1 MLPRKYIEI
10 KNLKIAY
17 SDIGKGDPI
26 LMIHGFGLSSF
37 SWEKLVEKLPRK
49 RRYIML
55 DLKGFGYSDKSLNG
69 HFSPF
74 YQAIIV
80 KEFASK
86 LNLKKITLTGHSYG
100 GNVALL
106 SLFMPQMEK
115 RVEKLILIDSAG
127 YSNPL
132 PPFIRQLR
140 IPMTNNLIFNH
151 VNSEILT
158 KVILEETY
166 FNKNTIDNGYLR
178 EYASLMRLPGATE
191 CLIKCAEQ
199 ISPNSSSKFAR
210 RLKAIKSPTLII
222 WGEKDQ
228 VIPLK
233 NAYKFTSDIPKS
245 ELVIIPECG
254 HVPHEERTEDT
265 AGVITDFIE
274 NKTIRKIQDIK
285 IFDNTLPSAE
295 KKRVIDKSLK
305 DEEETTPRI
314 SSLVHRW
321 SPGIFLI
328 FVFLKILQLLKSF
341 GLKTKESGW
350 RKTMGTYLRTEQ
362 SKFGLAVFGLDFLSD
377 QGKIDLLPFEEA
389 KLHVI
394 KRLAVFLKSVPAI
407 QWKLKWGKFRVFR
420 ERQKFVDVIDV
431 SFADDG
437 CIKSITPYLDIDGP
451 PFSELNEEKNR
462 EICKLFIDEY
472 NKVKDVKDEKRPRL
486 LRKNLRKWVFNQE
499 NISPLLQKET
509 LSFID
514 RLLSGNSIIFQ
525 VLSKDASGPSI
536 ERFTSP
542 EFIKHKHAGFGLLN
556 ISCRFNHS
564 LDEADFWFQF
574 QHVPVDG
581 VPMQEFLL
589 DLKRT
594 WGIRRNLIY
603 PPLKQKHQM
612 EPQRCSTFLKNGK
625 ALYQTTTFIDFRP
638 ILKLRK
644 KINTEFSSAMGG
656 PATVVSIVMW
666 GLIQH
671 KSLRDRKFLFPVE
684 LAECPITKQERAP
697 CAMFIKPSEF
707 LNQKNR
713 IKGFFDFQYEFNR
726 MMNATRARKSA
737 SYEMIELYAL
747 TFPWLYTLTRKIM
760 PKALGEFIGTVGLT
774 MIKDADMFISPLSD
788 VQSDGF
794 FAIGNLLV
802 RTADKQ
808 QAGCVSIRAPR
819 EKISQYV
826 EAFNQLHDNLD
837 TFFEEKS

>member
-1 MLPRKYIEI
+1 MLPRKYVEI

-17 SDIGKGDPI
+17 SDIGKGDPV
-26 LMIHGFGLSSF
+26 LMVHGFGLSSF
-37 SWEKLVEKLPRK
+37 TWEKIITLLPK
-49 RRYIML
+49 NRRYIML

-69 HFSPF
+69 HFSPL
-74 YQAIIV
+74 YQAKIIEAFV
-80 KEFASK
+80 LK
-86 LNLKKITLTGHSYG
+86 LKLKNITLTGHSYG
-100 GNVALL
+100 GNVAIM
-106 SLFMPQMEK
+106 SLFMPKMQK
-115 RVEKLILIDSAG
+115 VVKKLILIDSAG

-166 FNKNTIDNGYLR
+166 FNKEAIDNDYLR

-199 ISPNSSSKFAR
+199 VSEHSSKKFPL
-210 RLKAIKSPTLII
+210 RLKQIKIPTLIV
-222 WGEKDQ
+222 WGEEDQ
-228 VIPLK
+228 VIPV
-233 NAYKFTSDIPKS
+233 AHGYKFISDLPDAELAVIPK
-245 ELVIIPECG
+245 CG
-254 HVPHEERTEDT
+254 HVPHEEQTKET
-265 AGVITDFIE
+265 AGVISDFLE
-274 NKTIRKIQDIK
+274 GKTIRKVQDMTIV
-285 IFDNTLPSAE
+285 DSTLPKEE
-295 KKRVIDKSLK
+295 KKRVIDASLK
-305 DEEETTPRI
+305 KEEDKPKI

-377 QGKIDLLPFEEA
+377 QGKIDVLPFEEA
-389 KLHVI
+389 KAHVI
-394 KRLAVFLKSVPAI
+394 KRLALFLKSVPTI

-431 SFADDG
+431 TFSDNG
-437 CIKSITPYLDIDGP
+437 NIVSLTPYLDIDGP
-451 PFSELNEEKNR
+451 PFSELNEEENR
-462 EICKLFIDEY
+462 KICDLFIKEY
-472 NKVKDVKDEKRPRL
+472 NRVKDVKDEKRPRL
-486 LRKNLRKWVFNQE
+486 LRKNLHNWVKEQE
-499 NISPLLQKET
+499 AMSSLLKKEAISLL
-509 LSFID
+509 D
-514 RLLSGNSIIFQ
+514 RLLSGNSVIFQ
-525 VLSKDASGPSI
+525 VLSKEASGPSI

-594 WGIRRNLIY
+594 WGIRRHLIY
-603 PPLKQKHQM
+603 PPLKSTQPM

-644 KINTEFSSAMGG
+644 RVNTEFSSAMGG

-713 IKGFFDFQYEFNR
+713 MKGFFDFQYEFNR

-760 PKALGEFIGTVGLT
+760 PRALGEFIGTVGLT

-802 RTADKQ
+802 DTADGNK
-808 QAGCVSIRAPR
+808 AGCVSIRAPQ
-819 EKISQYV
+819 EKIPQYV

-837 TFFEEKS
+837 AFFEEKS

>member
-17 SDIGKGDPI
+17 SDVGKGDPV

-37 SWEKLVEKLPRK
+37 SWENLVRKLPSN

-74 YQAIIV
+74 YQARIV
-80 KEFASK
+80 EEFASK
-86 LNLKKITLTGHSYG
+86 LKLKNITLTGHSYG
-100 GNVALL
+100 GNIAII
-106 SLFMPQMEK
+106 SLFIPEMKK
-115 RVEKLILIDSAG
+115 RVKNLILLDSAG
-127 YSNPL
+127 YPNPL

-166 FNKNTIDNGYLR
+166 FNHEIIDNNYLR

-199 ISPNSSSKFAR
+199 ISTNDSSKFAA
-210 RLKAIKSPTLII
+210 RLKKINIPTLII
-222 WGEKDQ
+222 WGEEDQ
-228 VIPLK
+228 VIPVK
-233 NAYKFTSDIPKS
+233 NGYKFMSDMPDA
-245 ELVIIPECG
+245 ELVIIPKCG

-265 AGVITDFIE
+265 AGVISDFIE
-274 NKTIRKIQDIK
+274 GKTIRKIPDIT
-285 IFDNTLPSAE
+285 IVDSTLPSEE
-295 KKRVIDKSLK
+295 KKRVISESLK
-305 DEEETTPRI
+305 EEETRPRI

-377 QGKIDLLPFEEA
+377 QGKFDLLPLEEA

-420 ERQKFVDVIDV
+420 ERQKFVDIIDV
-431 SFADDG
+431 AFADDG
-437 CIKSITPYLDIDGP
+437 SITSLTPYLDIDSP
-451 PFSELNEEKNR
+451 PFSELDEANNKK
-462 EICKLFIDEY
+462 ICDLFINEY
-472 NKVKDVKDEKRPRL
+472 NKVKDIKDEERPRL
-486 LRKNLRKWVFNQE
+486 LRKNLREWVFNQE
-499 NISPLLQKET
+499 NMSPLLQKET
-509 LSFID
+509 LSFMD

-525 VLSKDASGPSI
+525 VLSKEASGSSI

-556 ISCRFNHS
+556 ISCRFNHT

-581 VPMQEFLL
+581 VPMQEFLF

-594 WGIRRNLIY
+594 WGIRRHLIY
-603 PPLKQKHQM
+603 PPLKSNQIM
-612 EPQRCSTFLKNGK
+612 EPQRCSTFLKNGT
-625 ALYQTTTFIDFRP
+625 ALYQTVTFIDFRP

-656 PATVVSIVMW
+656 PATVVSVIMW

-671 KSLRDRKFLFPVE
+671 KALRDRKFLFPVE

-707 LNQKNR
+707 LDTANP
-713 IKGFFDFQYEFNR
+713 IKGFFEFQYEFNR

-802 RTADKQ
+802 DTADKQ
-808 QAGCVSIRAPR
+808 KAGCVSIRAPK
-819 EKISQYV
+819 EKIPQYV
-826 EAFNQLHDNLD
+826 DAFNQLHTNLNN
-837 TFFEEKS
+837 FFEK